1 MQTGICL
8 FGAAAIRQHHDHKS
22 EMVSQLLFGEC
33 ARIVDGNKEWLQVKT
48 VHDDYPGWVAKNQLH
63 ILDDDGFLQ
72 NGRHLVST
80 SSLTRITETTSG
92 ADFFISAGSSF
103 YSDDGIIMTVNG
115 KKFVYEGDL
124 ADAGMAL
131 TGYFRETKIPRYA
144 LLFLHTPYLWGG
156 RSEFGIDCSGLTQV
170 VYKMAGINISRDASK
185 QAEKGEPIH
194 LIHEAL
200 PGDLVFFDNEE
211 GMITHAGIILENNRV
226 IHAHGRVR
234 IDLIDHQG
242 IYDAEKQNYTHHLR
256 LIKRF

>member
-1 MQTGICL
+1 MGTGICIN
-8 FGAAAIRQHHDHKS
+8 GTAAVRLHSDHKS

-33 ARIVDGNKEWLQVKT
+33 VRIIDGNKEWLQVET
-48 VHDDYPGWVAKNQLH
+48 LHDDYSGWVAKNQLH
-63 ILDDDGFLQ
+63 ILGDDGFIQ
-72 NGRHLVST
+72 NVRHLVST
-80 SSLTRITETTSG
+80 SSMNVIKETTSG
-92 ADFFISAGSSF
+92 AGFVISAGSSF
-103 YSDDGIIMTVNG
+103 YSDDGNIMTVNG
-115 KKFVYEGDL
+115 KHFVFEGHL
-124 ADAGMAL
+124 ADAAMARSENDW
-131 TGYFRETKIPRYA
+131 TRKIPQYA
-144 LLFLHTPYLWGG
+144 MLFLHTPYLWGG

-170 VYKMAGINISRDASK
+170 VYKMAGISIPRDASM

-211 GMITHAGIILENNRV
+211 EIITHVGIILEKNRV

-242 IYDAEKQNYTHHLR
+242 IYDTEKQIYSHRLR